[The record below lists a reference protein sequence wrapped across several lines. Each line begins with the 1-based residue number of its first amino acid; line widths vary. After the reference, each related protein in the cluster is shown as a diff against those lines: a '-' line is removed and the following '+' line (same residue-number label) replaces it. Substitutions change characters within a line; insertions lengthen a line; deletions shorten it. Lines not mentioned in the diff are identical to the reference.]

1 MGWTMSN
8 PKSLTPSE
16 VSQLIATLSRRK
28 QEVKAYRYEDL
39 SDRERLKVT
48 GENAGSAWLFI
59 GESKKWL

>member
-1 MGWTMSN
+1 MSN

-28 QEVKAYRYEDL
+28 QEVKAYRYEHL

-48 GENAGSAWLFI
+48 GGKAESVWLIVGEN
-59 GESKKWL
+59 KKWL